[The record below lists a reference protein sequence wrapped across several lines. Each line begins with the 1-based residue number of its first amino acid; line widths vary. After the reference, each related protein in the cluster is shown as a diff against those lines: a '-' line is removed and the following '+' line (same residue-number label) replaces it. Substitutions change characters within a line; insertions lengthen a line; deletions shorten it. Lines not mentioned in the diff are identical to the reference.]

1 MILKRSLML
10 MGLLM
15 LAAALC
21 ISATAQSFR
30 RTRVAENIFP
40 TPEEKYTSPETAAYI
55 LIEQDGYVAIFSSNP
70 RQLLEVTDISV
81 STLPATDRSLLQTG
95 ITAAS
100 RYELLTLL
108 EDLNS

>member
-1 MILKRSLML
+1 MLVKRSLTL

-21 ISATAQSFR
+21 ITATARSFR
-30 RTRVAENIFP
+30 RTQAAEKILP
-40 TPEEKYTSPETAAYI
+40 VVEEKYTSFDTAAYI
-55 LIEQDGYVAIFSSNP
+55 LIEQNGYVAVFSSNP
-70 RQLLEVTDISV
+70 RQLLEITDIPV
-81 STLPATDRSLLQTG
+81 STLPAADRTQLQTG
-95 ITAAS
+95 IAAKG